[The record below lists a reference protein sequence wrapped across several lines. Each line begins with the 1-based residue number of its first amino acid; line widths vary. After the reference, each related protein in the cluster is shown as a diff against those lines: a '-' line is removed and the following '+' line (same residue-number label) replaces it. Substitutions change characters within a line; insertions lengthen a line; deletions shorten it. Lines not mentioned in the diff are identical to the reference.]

1 MEIHFSMLRGSL
13 GFYSTATMTHRKQ
26 DERFEVGAWGVVT
39 RVSPAFNWLSA
50 DEKRNWFIGVP
61 TKTGV
66 KVPDSP
72 HEIIVCLDGTRAGN
86 YEDKF
91 IYGQDHADLRA

>member
-1 MEIHFSMLRGSL
+1 
-13 GFYSTATMTHRKQ
+13 MTHRKQ